1 MNKCFFIIFL
11 IFLLAGCT
19 SKKTSTDEKETI
31 ENHQEETKV
40 YIEPFYRNSGAV
52 IQQYN
57 LDQAG
62 LSKPVSLREISDYL
76 SDFDRNNVYSII
88 IDNGENI
95 NRLDGIELFPALEY
109 LAIYK
114 SKIKNI
120 QELKNGHFSL
130 RRLYIESS
138 ELEDVSDIV
147 SLENILTIDFVG
159 SEKLKYFPDIT
170 NLNKLRSVCLR
181 GCKNINFNELAEK
194 LPSGIQIIDL
204 SHCGIESFFDIAN
217 LLKKNITRFDLSF
230 NLIKE
235 INFDME
241 YGSATYIYMTGCPVG
256 DNYFKWNEPASEEYP
271 GYVKNLNNVIFAFGY
286 MEDYAWVI

>member
-1 MNKCFFIIFL
+1 MAIKFSEAIRRI
-11 IFLLAGCT
+11 
-19 SKKTSTDEKETI
+19 S
-31 ENHQEETKV
+31 
-40 YIEPFYRNSGAV
+40 
-52 IQQYN
+52 
-57 LDQAG
+57 
-62 LSKPVSLREISDYL
+62 LSKFKRKGTLEDDAMRYCNQFQWDMRIKEYIKLRLAFNECITVHTL
-76 SDFDRNNVYSII
+76 T
-88 IDNGENI
+88 
-95 NRLDGIELFPALEY
+95 DGVVH
-109 LAIYK
+109 
-114 SKIKNI
+114 KIKNI

-286 MEDYAWVI
+286 MEDYAWVIEE

>member
-1 MNKCFFIIFL
+1 
-11 IFLLAGCT
+11 LAGCT

-62 LSKPVSLREISDYL
+62 LSKPVSLSEISDYL

-95 NRLDGIELFPALEY
+95 NQLDGIELFPALEY
-109 LAIYK
+109 LSIYK

-130 RRLYIESS
+130 HDLYIESS

-147 SLENILTIDFVG
+147 SLENMTGIYFVG

-170 NLNKLRSVCLR
+170 NLNKLRSICLR

-204 SHCGIESFFDIAN
+204 SDCGIESLSDIAN
-217 LLKKNITRFDLSF
+217 LFKNNITRFNLSQ

-235 INFDME
+235 INFDMD
-241 YGSATYIYMTGCPVG
+241 YGSAAYIYMAGCPVS
-256 DNYFKWNEPASEEYP
+256 DNYFKWNEPASEKYP
-271 GYVKNLNNVIFAFGY
+271 GYIRNLNDVIFAFGY
-286 MEDYAWVI
+286 VDDHMWVIEE